1 MQQQF
6 EQQTYKPQEYA
17 SAQEHAGSPD
27 SVGGRSYT
35 SPQEYTPYLPENNAR
50 PAATRRQRT
59 ARPIRRSTIS
69 RPNVDTLERQ
79 VSVAL
84 GSGLVLYSLINR
96 GRGFASIFTGA
107 LGAALVLHGQS
118 KRSPFYNALEIN
130 TSGQHAEWQRRE
142 DRNRFGQGRD
152 GEQRPMPSNT
162 IEIERAVTVDK
173 PAGELYN
180 YWRKLENLPNFMEH
194 LKEVKQTEGNQSHWV
209 AKLAGGLPVSWDAEI
224 VEDVP
229 GERIVWRTL
238 PDSTVEQR
246 GKVEFKPANGE
257 RGTVVHVDIQY
268 SPPGGIV
275 GETFAQLLNG
285 VTAQQVK
292 DDIRRFKSLMET
304 GEIPTV
310 EGQPSGRS

>member
-1 MQQQF
+1 MQRQF
-6 EQQTYKPQEYA
+6 EQQTYRPQEYD
-17 SAQEHAGSPD
+17 SAQEYMSSRDYAGS
-27 SVGGRSYT
+27 RAYAR
-35 SPQEYTPYLPENNAR
+35 PQDYTPYLPENNAR
-50 PAATRRQRT
+50 PGGGQGQRS
-59 ARPIRRSTIS
+59 ARPMRRSSGS

-84 GSGLVLYSLINR
+84 GSGLVIYSLINR
-96 GRGFASIFTGA
+96 LRGFSGLFTGA

-118 KRSPFYNALEIN
+118 NRSPFYNALEIN
-130 TSGQHAEWQRRE
+130 TSGHHAEWQRLE
-142 DRNRFGQGRD
+142 DRNRFGQGRRS
-152 GEQRPMPSNT
+152 EQRPMPNNT

-257 RGTVVHVDIQY
+257 RGTVVHVYIQY

-304 GEIPTV
+304 GEISTI